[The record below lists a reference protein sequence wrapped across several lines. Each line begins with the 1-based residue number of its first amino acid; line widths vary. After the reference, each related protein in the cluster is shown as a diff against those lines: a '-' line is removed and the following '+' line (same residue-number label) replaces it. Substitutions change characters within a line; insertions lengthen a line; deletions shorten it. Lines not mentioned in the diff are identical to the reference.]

1 MQAEQITDRV
11 AHHGEGAFWDDRA
24 SRLRFVDMLA
34 GDVVTLLPTGT
45 VTRRHVTDVAAV
57 IRHRSGGGYLVAGER
72 DILLLD
78 EQWQLEH
85 AIQVLDDPRVR
96 LNEGGCDAAGR
107 FYVGS
112 MAYDMAADAGALY
125 RLDPDD
131 GLHTALPAVTI
142 PNGLVWSADGARAF
156 HNDTGTATITAY
168 RSDSDG
174 RLLDPRVLV
183 RFDSGGGAPDGMAID
198 AEGGLWVALW
208 GGGAVHRYSPQGA
221 LEEVV
226 DVPGAGNVTSCAF
239 GGDDR
244 RTLFITTSR
253 QDIDPAADP
262 AAGALFAVST
272 PVAGAALNAYGG

>member
-57 IRHRSGGGYLVAGER
+57 IRRRSGGGYLVAGER

-85 AIQVLDDPRVR
+85 VIQVLDDPGVR

-168 RSDSDG
+168 RADPDG

-272 PVAGAALNAYGG
+272 SVAGAALNAYGG

>member
-1 MQAEQITDRV
+1 MQAEQITERV
-11 AHHGEGAFWDDRA
+11 AHHGEGAFWDERA
-24 SRLRFVDMLA
+24 SLLRFVDMLA
-34 GDVVTLLPTGT
+34 GDVVTLLPTGA
-45 VTRRHVTDVAAV
+45 VTRRHLGDVAAV

-72 DILLLD
+72 EILLLD
-78 EQWQLEH
+78 DHWELEH
-85 AIQVLDDPRVR
+85 SIRVLDGPEAR

-107 FYVGS
+107 FYIGS

-125 RLDPDD
+125 RLDPDG

-168 RSDSDG
+168 RADPDG

-253 QDIDPAADP
+253 QDVDPAADP
-262 AAGALFAVST
+262 AAGALFAVSA
-272 PVAGAALNAYGG
+272 PVAGAALDGYGG

>member
-1 MQAEQITDRV
+1 MRAEQITERV
-11 AHHGEGAFWDDRA
+11 AYHGEGAFWDDRA

-45 VTRRHVTDVAAV
+45 VTRRHLDDVAAV

-78 EQWQLEH
+78 EHWELEH
-85 AIQVLDDPRVR
+85 AIHVLDDPGVR

-125 RLDPDD
+125 RLDPDAS
-131 GLHTALPAVTI
+131 LHTALPAVTV

-156 HNDTGTATITAY
+156 HSDTGSATITAY
-168 RSDSDG
+168 DADADG
-174 RLLDPRVLV
+174 RLLDARVLV
-183 RFDSGGGAPDGMAID
+183 RFDPGGGAPDGMAID

-208 GGGAVHRYSPQGA
+208 GGGAVRRYSPHGT
-221 LEEVV
+221 LDEVV

-244 RTLFITTSR
+244 RTLFITTSL
-253 QDIDPAADP
+253 QDVDPYAEP
-262 AAGALFAVST
+262 GAGALFAVSA
-272 PVAGAALNAYGG
+272 PVAGAAVNPYGG

>member
-1 MQAEQITDRV
+1 MRAEQITERV
-11 AHHGEGAFWDDRA
+11 AYHGEGAFWDDRA
-24 SRLRFVDMLA
+24 RRLRFVDMLA

-45 VTRRHVTDVAAV
+45 VTRRHLGDVAAV
-57 IRHRSGGGYLVAGER
+57 IRHRSGGGYLVAGEH

-78 EQWQLEH
+78 EHWRLERAVH
-85 AIQVLDDPRVR
+85 VLDDPAVR

-107 FYVGS
+107 LYVGS
-112 MAYDMAADAGALY
+112 MAYDMAAGAGALY
-125 RLDPDD
+125 RLDPDG
-131 GLHTALPAVTI
+131 GLHTALSAVTI
-142 PNGLVWSADGARAF
+142 PNGLVWSADGSQAF

-168 RSDSDG
+168 RADVDG

-208 GGGAVHRYSPQGA
+208 GGGAVHRYSPQGE
-221 LEEVV
+221 LDEVV

-244 RTLFITTSR
+244 RTLFITTSL
-253 QDIDPAADP
+253 QDVDPAAER
-262 AAGALFAVST
+262 AAGALFAAST
-272 PVAGAALNAYGG
+272 PVAGAAVNAYGG